1 MAEDGLTLQVE
12 PRSVLGKTVRHLRRR
27 GIVPGNI
34 YGRGLESVAVQ
45 APLQEWRRVFRQI
58 DRNALVTVQVADE
71 DGTRAVVLRAVTR
84 HPTTDEIQHIELYQV
99 DLTREIVAAVALT
112 VVGDAPAVAQGGVLV
127 QVLDHA
133 QVAALPLQM
142 PSTVEV
148 DISGLA
154 EFGSSIHLRDLA
166 LPAGARFLADLEST
180 VVAAQAPRILA
191 AEEAEAEA
199 AAAEALAA
207 GEVEPA
213 EAVEGEE
220 APAEEE
226 GGGAPARPRE

>member
-27 GIVPGNI
+27 GIVPANI

-45 APLQEWRRVFRQI
+45 APLEEWRRVFRQI

-71 DGTRAVVLRAVTR
+71 DGTRAVLLRAVTR

-99 DLTREIVAAVALT
+99 DLAREIVAAVALT

-166 LPAGARFLADLEST
+166 LPEGARFLADLEST

-191 AEEAEAEA
+191 AEEEEAA